1 MRKFLNTLSLC
12 LAILAVG
19 SWLNATDLPGG
30 GGADGFT
37 DPTATNT
44 WTADQTFDDNV
55 NITLGTG
62 GDVDLDF
69 DGLNLVLNPQVVGTG
84 HFVINETSNPAT
96 SAVNTGMVNLNSTE
110 GGNVGA
116 IIVAQHNSGTPA
128 DNDRPFRFIV
138 HADDSG
144 ATSRLV
150 GIMGAKFDDVTSTTM
165 DSSWEFSVM
174 DNVNADAVNL
184 TATLTSLGVWTD
196 APSFGERKEPEREL
210 TTKSVLNKVRVLD
223 VYRFRGKG
231 SLDIIDVERHISP
244 TADAF
249 YKAFKAGK
257 DPRVLNSEGIPQY
270 GIAARDVAGVALM
283 AIQELIKEN
292 DKLKERLD
300 VLEAN

>member
-1 MRKFLNTLSLC
+1 M
-12 LAILAVG
+12 I
-19 SWLNATDLPGG
+19 
-30 GGADGFT
+30 
-37 DPTATNT
+37 
-44 WTADQTFDDNV
+44 
-55 NITLGTG
+55 
-62 GDVDLDF
+62 
-69 DGLNLVLNPQVVGTG
+69 
-84 HFVINETSNPAT
+84 
-96 SAVNTGMVNLNSTE
+96 NLNSTE

-128 DNDRPFRFIV
+128 NNDRPFRFIV

-150 GIMGAKFDDVTSTTM
+150 GIMGSKFDDVTSTSM

-249 YKAFKAGK
+249 YNAFKTGK

-300 VLEAN
+300 ILESN

>member
-1 MRKFLNTLSLC
+1 MKILNTIVLG
-12 LAILAVG
+12 LAIFLTAG
-19 SWLNATDLPGG
+19 WLFATDYPGG
-30 GGADGFT
+30 GAADGFT
-37 DPTATNT
+37 DPTAENT
-44 WTADQTFDDNV
+44 WTADQTYDDDV
-55 NITLGTG
+55 NLTFGTG
-62 GDVDLDF
+62 GDVDIDF
-69 DGLNLVLNPQVVGTG
+69 NQVNLVINPQVVGTG
-84 HFVINETSNPAT
+84 HVIITETSNPAT
-96 SAVNTGMVNLNSTE
+96 SAIDTGILNLDTTE

-116 IIVAQHNSGTPA
+116 IIVAHHNSGTPA

-150 GIMGAKFDDVTSTTM
+150 GIMGAKFDDVTSTSM

-249 YKAFKAGK
+249 YNAFKTGK

-300 VLEAN
+300 ILESN